1 MFRPKKEPKANLIT
15 IHSVRGGTG
24 KTNLSANLAT
34 SFALNDSNTLLIDID
49 LPSPS
54 QYVLFDVDPKP
65 NLNQFFNGKKKLIDT
80 VHKVANHLWVIPASP
95 ELEEIAKISR
105 IGYDKTPIK
114 SLFQSLPQ
122 VIKKHNIHVVIL
134 DTHPGINT
142 PVLTSLVM
150 SDHPILIVRPDQQD
164 YTSAHTLLEILK
176 SFEIQPKIIIN
187 KNYGYHED
195 LISEDAQVQFGAD
208 CLQVF
213 PLYTDIVKHGS
224 KGIFIL
230 ENEAHPFSAKIDELR
245 NLLTPEAV

>member
-1 MFRPKKEPKANLIT
+1 MPFRPKQQQKASLIT

-34 SFALNDSNTLLIDID
+34 SFALKDANTLLIDID

-54 QYVLFDVDPKP
+54 QYVLFDVDPQRKRS
-65 NLNQFFNGKKKLIDT
+65 LNQFFNGKSKLVDV

-95 ELEEIAKISR
+95 DPEEIAKISR

-122 VIKKHNIHVVIL
+122 VVKKYNIHVVIL

-142 PVLTSLVM
+142 PVLTALVM
-150 SDHPILIVRPDQQD
+150 SDYPILIVRPDHQD
-164 YTSAHTLLEILK
+164 YTSAHTLLGILK

-187 KNYGYHED
+187 KNYGYHEE
-195 LISEDAQVQFGAD
+195 LLSQDAQAQFGAD

-213 PLYTDIVKHGS
+213 PLYTDMVKHGS
-224 KGIFIL
+224 KGVFIL
-230 ENEAHPFSAKIDELR
+230 ENEEHPFTEKIEQLR
-245 NLLTPEAV
+245 SMLTP

>member
-1 MFRPKKEPKANLIT
+1 MFKPKKEPKANLIT

-34 SFALNDSNTLLIDID
+34 SFALTGSNVLLIDLD
-49 LPSPS
+49 LCSPS
-54 QYVLFDVDPKP
+54 QYVLFDVDPTP
-65 NLNQFFNGKKKLIDT
+65 NLNQFFNGKKKLLDT
-80 VHKVANHLWVIPASP
+80 VHKVANHLWIIPASP
-95 ELEEIAKISR
+95 NPEEIAKISR

-114 SLFQSLPQ
+114 SLFQSLPT
-122 VIKKHNIHVVIL
+122 VVKKHNIHVVIL

-150 SDHPILIVRPDQQD
+150 SDFPILIIRPDQQD

-176 SFEIQPKIIIN
+176 SFDINPKIIIN
-187 KNYGYHED
+187 KNYGYHEQT
-195 LISEDAQVQFGAD
+195 ISDDAEVQFGSD

-230 ENEAHPFSAKIDELR
+230 ENEVHPFSEKIAELR
-245 NLLTPEAV
+245 KLLTKEAA